1 MKKLNFKAGLSK
13 CMKKLNFEAGLF
25 KMYEEIK
32 NLKQDYKGCTKNI
45 SNN

>member
-13 CMKKLNFEAGLF
+13 CKKKLKFEAGLF

-32 NLKQDYKGCTKNI
+32 KLKQDYKECTKNI